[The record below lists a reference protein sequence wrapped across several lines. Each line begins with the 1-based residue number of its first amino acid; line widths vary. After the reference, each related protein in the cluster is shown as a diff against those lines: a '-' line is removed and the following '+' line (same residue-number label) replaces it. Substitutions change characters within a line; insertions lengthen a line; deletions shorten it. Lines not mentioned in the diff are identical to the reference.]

1 MARDDKTL
9 GNGTSGTIL
18 VVEDELAQRETLC
31 AFLGEEYTMLEAGN
45 GTEALAHAR
54 ENAVD
59 LVFLDLRLGR
69 EDGLDILKRLRE
81 ESPGLPVIML
91 TAHGTPEHAFT
102 AYRHGAVHF
111 MSKPYKLDEL
121 KERVRYEFEAAAL
134 RREKE
139 QLEGV
144 RAEFAGQPLLGQ
156 SGELKRVLEQIAK
169 IAKLSTSTVLIKG
182 ETGVGKELV
191 AQQLHVQSPRGQ
203 GPFVELNCS
212 AVPEN
217 LLESELFGFERG
229 AFTDAKRQKKG
240 VFEMAQGGTLF
251 LDEIGEMSL
260 ALQSKLLKV
269 LESKTFRRLGGTVD
283 ITVDTRVV
291 AATNRDLRREVDNGR
306 FREDLYFRLQVIPI
320 DVPALRARRADIPLL
335 LRHFVERFAREIG
348 RPSARLHPEAERLLV
363 EYAWPGNVRELRN
376 VIERIVLLE
385 SDDEIRPEHLPLEIV
400 RPSGAGLGTSGV
412 PGSAFGAPA
421 GAGAGAMSGGAIAGG
436 MGGGASAGGYGAGAG
451 ASTGVGVG
459 AVGTAGGAGAAGSG
473 GTASGI
479 WFAPGLVVPLAAVE
493 MRAIQHALACEKGN
507 KTRAAQALGISRQTL
522 RTKLK
527 EYALEEGA
535 DEDEGAGP

>member
-1 MARDDKTL
+1 MSRDEKTL
-9 GNGTSGTIL
+9 ASTTGTIL
-18 VVEDELAQRETLC
+18 VVEDEQSQRETLC

-45 GTEALAHAR
+45 GAEALAHVS
-54 ENAVD
+54 ENSVD

-69 EDGLDILKRLRE
+69 EDGLEILKKLRAE
-81 ESPGLPVIML
+81 APGLPVIML

-139 QLEGV
+139 NLEGV
-144 RAEFAGQPLLGQ
+144 RAEFAGQPLLG
-156 SGELKRVLEQIAK
+156 SSAELKRVLEQITK
-169 IAKLSTSTVLIKG
+169 IARLSTSTVLIRG
-182 ETGVGKELV
+182 ETGAGKELV
-191 AQQLHVQSPRGQ
+191 AQQVHVQSPRGS

-229 AFTDAKRQKKG
+229 AFTDAKRTKKG
-240 VFEMAQGGTLF
+240 VFEMAAAGTLF

-260 ALQSKLLKV
+260 GLQAKLLKV
-269 LESKTFRRLGGTVD
+269 LESKTFRRLGGTAD

-291 AATNRDLRREVDNGR
+291 AATNRDLKKEVELGR

-320 DVPALRARRADIPLL
+320 EVPPLRARASDIPML
-335 LRHFVERFAREIG
+335 LRHFIERFSREVG
-348 RPSARLHPEAERLLV
+348 RMPARLHPEAERLLV
-363 EYAWPGNVRELRN
+363 GYAWPGNVRELRN

-385 SDDEIRPEHLPLEIV
+385 SDEEIRPEHLPSEV
-400 RPSGAGLGTSGV
+400 SRPAA
-412 PGSAFGAPA
+412 GSAG
-421 GAGAGAMSGGAIAGG
+421 I
-436 MGGGASAGGYGAGAG
+436 ASAP
-451 ASTGVGVG
+451 ASTGAPSASAAGGGGSAAAVAVG
-459 AVGTAGGAGAAGSG
+459 AV
-473 GTASGI
+473 
-479 WFAPGLVVPLAAVE
+479 WFSPGVIMPLVEVE
-493 MRAIQHALACEKGN
+493 MRAIQHALGCERGN

-527 EYALEEGA
+527 EHALEEAAEGV
-535 DEDEGAGP
+535 DEGGD

>member
-1 MARDDKTL
+1 MANEDKTL
-9 GNGTSGTIL
+9 GSAIGTIL
-18 VVEDELAQRETLC
+18 VVEDEQAQRETLC
-31 AFLGEEYTMLEAGN
+31 AFLGEDYTMLEAAN

-54 ENAVD
+54 DHAVD

-69 EDGLDILKRLRE
+69 EDGLDILRQLRE
-81 ESPGLPVIML
+81 EAPGLPVIML

-121 KERVRYEFEAAAL
+121 KERVRYEFEAAEL
-134 RREKE
+134 RREKAK
-139 QLEGV
+139 LEGV
-144 RAEFAGQPLLGQ
+144 RAEFAGQPLLGE
-156 SGELKRVLEQIAK
+156 SAELKRVLAQVTK
-169 IAKLSTSTVLIKG
+169 IAKLSTSTVLIRG

-191 AQQLHVQSPRGQ
+191 AQQIHLQSPRGQ

-217 LLESELFGFERG
+217 LLESELFGFEKG
-229 AFTDAKRQKKG
+229 AFTDAKRTKKG
-240 VFEMAQGGTLF
+240 VFEMAAQGTLF

-260 ALQSKLLKV
+260 ALQAKLLKV

-291 AATNRDLRREVDNGR
+291 AATNRDLKKDVENNR

-320 DVPALRARRADIPLL
+320 EVPPLRARKTDIPILV
-335 LRHFVERFAREIG
+335 RHFLERFAREVGKTPG
-348 RPSARLHPEAERLLV
+348 RVHPEAERLLTD
-363 EYAWPGNVRELRN
+363 YAWSGNVRELRN

-385 SDDEIRPEHLPLEIV
+385 SDDEIRPEHLPSEIV
-400 RPSGAGLGTSGV
+400 RP
-412 PGSAFGAPA
+412 PA
-421 GAGAGAMSGGAIAGG
+421 MVQPAAT
-436 MGGGASAGGYGAGAG
+436 GGASAPAGTA
-451 ASTGVGVG
+451 A
-459 AVGTAGGAGAAGSG
+459 AQPAGGAEV
-473 GTASGI
+473 
-479 WFAPGLVVPLAAVE
+479 WFTPGVILPLAQVE

-507 KTRAAQALGISRQTL
+507 KTRAAQLLGISRQTL

-527 EYALEEGA
+527 EHALA
-535 DEDEGAGP
+535 DDADDAAE

>member
-9 GNGTSGTIL
+9 GSGTGTIL
-18 VVEDELAQRETLC
+18 VVEDEQAQRETLC
-31 AFLGEEYTMLEAGN
+31 AFLGEEYTMLEAGT
-45 GTEALAHAR
+45 GAEALTHAR

-121 KERVRYEFEAAAL
+121 KERVRYEFEAASL
-134 RREKE
+134 RRERE

-156 SGELKRVLEQIAK
+156 SAELKRVLEQITK

-182 ETGVGKELV
+182 ETGAGKELV

-251 LDEIGEMSL
+251 LDEIGEMSM
-260 ALQSKLLKV
+260 ALQAKLLKV

-291 AATNRDLRREVDNGR
+291 AATNRDLRREVESGR

-320 DVPALRARRADIPLL
+320 EVPPLRARKGDIPLL
-335 LRHFVERFAREIG
+335 LRHFIERFAREIG

-363 EYAWPGNVRELRN
+363 DYAWPGNVRELRN
-376 VIERIVLLE
+376 VLERIVLLD
-385 SDDEIRPEHLPLEIV
+385 SDDEIRPEHLPAEIV
-400 RPSGAGLGTSGV
+400 RPAGAGFGATGA
-412 PGSAFGAPA
+412 PGSAFAS
-421 GAGAGAMSGGAIAGG
+421 GAGAGLDAGGIAG
-436 MGGGASAGGYGAGAG
+436 MGGGGGPGAVGGGATGGGAGAG
-451 ASTGVGVG
+451 T
-459 AVGTAGGAGAAGSG
+459 G
-473 GTASGI
+473 GTTGAASGI

-527 EYALEEGA
+527 EYALEEGG
-535 DEDEGAGP
+535 DDDEGTGG

>member
-1 MARDDKTL
+1 MAREEKTL
-9 GNGTSGTIL
+9 GSVLGAIL
-18 VVEDELAQRETLC
+18 VVEDEQAQRETLC

-45 GTEALAHAR
+45 GAEALAHVRDHAI
-54 ENAVD
+54 D

-69 EDGLDILKRLRE
+69 EDGLEILKTLRAE
-81 ESPGLPVIML
+81 EPGLPVIML

-139 QLEGV
+139 NLEGV

-156 SGELKRVLEQIAK
+156 SGELKRVLEQITK
-169 IAKLSTSTVLIKG
+169 IARLSTSTVLIRG
-182 ETGVGKELV
+182 ETGAGKELV
-191 AQQLHVQSPRGQ
+191 AQQIHVQSPRGM

-229 AFTDAKRQKKG
+229 AFTDAKRTKKG
-240 VFEMAQGGTLF
+240 VFEMAASGTLF

-260 ALQSKLLKV
+260 GLQAKLLKV

-291 AATNRDLRREVDNGR
+291 AATNRELKKEVENGR

-320 DVPALRARRADIPLL
+320 EVPPLRARTSDIPLL
-335 LRHFVERFAREIG
+335 LRHFVDRFSREVGRAPARI
-348 RPSARLHPEAERLLV
+348 HPEAERLLV
-363 EYAWPGNVRELRN
+363 AYAWPGNVRELRN

-385 SDDEIRPEHLPLEIV
+385 SDEEIRPEHLPAEIV
-400 RPSGAGLGTSGV
+400 RPATV
-412 PGSAFGAPA
+412 
-421 GAGAGAMSGGAIAGG
+421 
-436 MGGGASAGGYGAGAG
+436 
-451 ASTGVGVG
+451 T
-459 AVGTAGGAGAAGSG
+459 GGAGSAGVGPGGTGWAAGG
-473 GTASGI
+473 GLAGGSTM
-479 WFAPGLVVPLAAVE
+479 WFAPGVIVPLAQVE
-493 MRAIQHALACEKGN
+493 MRAIQHALGCEKGN

-527 EYALEEGA
+527 EHAL
-535 DEDEGAGP
+535 DEGAEDTAEAAD

>member
-1 MARDDKTL
+1 MAREERTL
-9 GNGTSGTIL
+9 GSALGTIL
-18 VVEDELAQRETLC
+18 VVEDEQAQRETLC
-31 AFLGEEYTMLEAGN
+31 AFLGEEYAMLEAGN
-45 GTEALAHAR
+45 GAEALAHVRDHAI
-54 ENAVD
+54 D

-69 EDGLDILKRLRE
+69 EDGLEILKLLRAE
-81 ESPGLPVIML
+81 APGLPVIML

-139 QLEGV
+139 NLEGV

-156 SGELKRVLEQIAK
+156 SPELKRVLEQITK
-169 IAKLSTSTVLIKG
+169 IARLSTSTVLIRG
-182 ETGVGKELV
+182 ETGAGKELV
-191 AQQLHVQSPRGQ
+191 AQQIHVQSPRGM

-229 AFTDAKRQKKG
+229 AFTDAKRTKKG
-240 VFEMAQGGTLF
+240 VFEMAASGTLF

-260 ALQSKLLKV
+260 GLQAKLLKV

-291 AATNRDLRREVDNGR
+291 AATNRDLKREVENGR

-320 DVPALRARRADIPLL
+320 EVPPLRARASDVPLL
-335 LRHFVERFAREIG
+335 LRHFVDRFSREVG
-348 RPSARLHPEAERLLV
+348 RPPARIHPEAERLLV
-363 EYAWPGNVRELRN
+363 AYAWPGNVRELRN
-376 VIERIVLLE
+376 VLERIVLLE
-385 SDDEIRPEHLPLEIV
+385 SDEEIRSEHLPVEIA
-400 RPSGAGLGTSGV
+400 RPMAAGGWSAGPGAG
-412 PGSAFGAPA
+412 GAVA
-421 GAGAGAMSGGAIAGG
+421 
-436 MGGGASAGGYGAGAG
+436 ASAGADPM
-451 ASTGVGVG
+451 
-459 AVGTAGGAGAAGSG
+459 
-473 GTASGI
+473 
-479 WFAPGLVVPLAAVE
+479 WFAPGVIVPLAEVE
-493 MRAIQHALACEKGN
+493 MRAIQHALGCEKGN

-527 EYALEEGA
+527 EHALL
-535 DEDEGAGP
+535 DEGAEEAAESGD

>member
-1 MARDDKTL
+1 MGRDDKTL
-9 GNGTSGTIL
+9 GSGAGTIL
-18 VVEDELAQRETLC
+18 VVEDEPSQRETLC
-31 AFLGEEYTMLEAGN
+31 AFLGEDYAMLEAAN
-45 GTEALAHAR
+45 GAEALSAVR

-69 EDGLDILKRLRE
+69 EDGLEILKKLRD

-121 KERVRYEFEAAAL
+121 KERVRYEFEAATL
-134 RREKE
+134 RRDKE
-139 QLEGV
+139 NLEGV
-144 RAEFAGQPLLGQ
+144 RAMFAGQPLLGG
-156 SGELKRVLEQIAK
+156 SAELKRVLEQIAK
-169 IAKLSTSTVLIKG
+169 IAKISTSTVLIKG

-191 AQQLHVQSPRGQ
+191 AQQIHVQSPRSA

-229 AFTDAKRQKKG
+229 AFTDAKRTKKG
-240 VFEMAQGGTLF
+240 VFEMASGGTLF

-260 ALQSKLLKV
+260 ALQAKLLKV
-269 LESKTFRRLGGTVD
+269 LESKTFRRLGGTVE
-283 ITVDTRVV
+283 ITVDARVV
-291 AATNRDLRREVDNGR
+291 AATNRDLKKEVENAR

-320 DVPALRARRADIPLL
+320 EIPPLRARKSDIAQL
-335 LRHFVERFAREIG
+335 LRHFVERFAKEMG
-348 RPSARLHPEAERLLV
+348 RAPARIHPEAERLLTD
-363 EYAWPGNVRELRN
+363 YAWPGNVRELRN

-385 SDDEIRPEHLPLEIV
+385 SDDEIRPEHLPSEIV
-400 RPSGAGLGTSGV
+400 RPPGMAGGI
-412 PGSAFGAPA
+412 GSAAGEGAA
-421 GAGAGAMSGGAIAGG
+421 SGAGAGGAHAGAAATTGGA
-436 MGGGASAGGYGAGAG
+436 GGGAGSVWF
-451 ASTGVGVG
+451 SPGVVM
-459 AVGTAGGAGAAGSG
+459 
-473 GTASGI
+473 
-479 WFAPGLVVPLAAVE
+479 PLAEVE
-493 MRAIQHALACEKGN
+493 MRAIQHALGCEKGN

-527 EYALEEGA
+527 EHALEEAGA
-535 DEDEGAGP
+535 DESE